1 MLRAARLA
9 LLTGA
14 AGLLIG
20 CGPKKSPEEAE
31 PLPYGTS
38 LETAAKVCGPE
49 GQQALLGRLACP
61 GGVIGTGERTGSLG
75 SDAEGHIV
83 DAYTVTCPDGQVQQ
97 LAVDLYHCDAPDP
110 LDAIGFLE
118 LLAEPPPPPAEY
130 WVPTAGGIP
139 AEMVARIPER
149 GVLLV
154 LDDPGA
160 DPRQLL
166 RYHPEEGST
175 ERMEMTMLM
184 GMEMEIGGNSSGAMV
199 LPAMIM
205 SMTTTIEEVADGHIR
220 YTALVDE
227 ATVAEDGALP
237 PASIEELR
245 TSLAPLRGMTG
256 YAIITDRG
264 ESLEAEFVL
273 PPDAPPEMA
282 QQMQSFSNSAEN
294 LAAPMPEEAVGVG
307 ARWSVYNRVN
317 SSGFEIVQRADFVL
331 QEIVE
336 DRISLDVTIVQ
347 QPLVSNPQMDSM
359 PPNMSMRMLSFDSA
373 GEGRSVSDLGQLVP
387 IASLVEIAMDFAFAM
402 EGEGQSMEARMKMD
416 MTMEITSGE

>member
-1 MLRAARLA
+1 
-9 LLTGA
+9 
-14 AGLLIG
+14 
-20 CGPKKSPEEAE
+20 
-31 PLPYGTS
+31 
-38 LETAAKVCGPE
+38 
-49 GQQALLGRLACP
+49 
-61 GGVIGTGERTGSLG
+61 
-75 SDAEGHIV
+75 
-83 DAYTVTCPDGQVQQ
+83 
-97 LAVDLYHCDAPDP
+97 
-110 LDAIGFLE
+110 
-118 LLAEPPPPPAEY
+118 
-130 WVPTAGGIP
+130 
-139 AEMVARIPER
+139 
-149 GVLLV
+149 
-154 LDDPGA
+154 
-160 DPRQLL
+160 
-166 RYHPEEGST
+166 
-175 ERMEMTMLM
+175 M